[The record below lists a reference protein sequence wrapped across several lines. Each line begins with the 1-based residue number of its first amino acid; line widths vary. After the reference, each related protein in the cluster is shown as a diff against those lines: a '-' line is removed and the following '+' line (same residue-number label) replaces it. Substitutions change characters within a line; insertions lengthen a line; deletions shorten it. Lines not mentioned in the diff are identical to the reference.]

1 MRIRP
6 LAFAAIAGVA
16 VLVAAVSV
24 TLSGR
29 VLGSSFAIDPVEDA
43 VAKQSPNLKTNPST
57 LQTTPEKA
65 LRVRGAIKAGDYATA
80 RQITDD
86 VLAHSR
92 LLSWRF
98 YPFEDFIEQVSDA
111 GDADL
116 EAHLNAWIAQRGS
129 GAAPLLIRAQ
139 YYHDTGWLVR
149 GSGFADKVKG
159 SRMAAFVN
167 YMTKGL
173 SDVDEAIAADDA
185 NPYGFYLKLLILRG
199 HAGLDAVRQAFAQG
213 IARHPSYYRLY
224 AIMLNA
230 LEPRWYGSVPA
241 MYAFVAQ
248 HAGSA
253 PQDSPLKLLYLSL
266 YHRIVMAAAN
276 SCSSE
281 KENAEACFAYQMQKT
296 VAPQLQSRVLE
307 ALQLFDHADKYE
319 FGLAIKFALFNM
331 LRTRMAAAY
340 SGTILELS
348 AQVMHSDTRLKE
360 ERVGPNNYLIDMAVA
375 ESWTAKGFYENAISK
390 YNDALK
396 DIEATQ
402 FPGEAEKVLAVADV
416 YAALPTIYQKLGKYP
431 DMIAYDNAVVAL
443 GGKANHLPFAC
454 HGYYKLRNYAAAIR
468 SCSANIGRDAGSIE
482 AYYWRGMARRD
493 LGEPDAALRD
503 LTVVAEAEHGFR
515 ASAVIAMS
523 MIHFDRHDNRG
534 ALAVLNRYSYLYDP
548 EQTSKSDAAVGYN
561 NRCYAYMELGELKK
575 ALADCNESL
584 KYGSIPD
591 AIRKKLELMKRLASE
606 PS

>member
-1 MRIRP
+1 
-6 LAFAAIAGVA
+6 
-16 VLVAAVSV
+16 
-24 TLSGR
+24 
-29 VLGSSFAIDPVEDA
+29 
-43 VAKQSPNLKTNPST
+43 
-57 LQTTPEKA
+57 
-65 LRVRGAIKAGDYATA
+65 
-80 RQITDD
+80 
-86 VLAHSR
+86 
-92 LLSWRF
+92 
-98 YPFEDFIEQVSDA
+98 
-111 GDADL
+111 
-116 EAHLNAWIAQRGS
+116 
-129 GAAPLLIRAQ
+129 
-139 YYHDTGWLVR
+139 
-149 GSGFADKVKG
+149 
-159 SRMAAFVN
+159 
-167 YMTKGL
+167 
-173 SDVDEAIAADDA
+173 
-185 NPYGFYLKLLILRG
+185 
-199 HAGLDAVRQAFAQG
+199 
-213 IARHPSYYRLY
+213 
-224 AIMLNA
+224 
-230 LEPRWYGSVPA
+230 
-241 MYAFVAQ
+241 
-248 HAGSA
+248 
-253 PQDSPLKLLYLSL
+253 
-266 YHRIVMAAAN
+266 
-276 SCSSE
+276 
-281 KENAEACFAYQMQKT
+281 
-296 VAPQLQSRVLE
+296 
-307 ALQLFDHADKYE
+307 
-319 FGLAIKFALFNM
+319 
-331 LRTRMAAAY
+331 
-340 SGTILELS
+340 
-348 AQVMHSDTRLKE
+348 MHSDTRLKE

-454 HGYYKLRNYAAAIR
+454 YGYYKLRNYAAAIR